1 MNENFKLYDKE
12 FTIDDVSPEIAAE
25 IVRDYLIPM
34 FDTKEKRKLRTKY
47 SKLRKGKE

>member
-1 MNENFKLYDKE
+1 LVEVSKNLKLYDKE

-34 FDTKEKRKLRTKY
+34 FDTKEKQKLRVKY
-47 SKLRKGKE
+47 KNM